1 MSKISNTNYNQNHIS
16 VKTDSMVKLV
26 KELAKLGVFKGKPKK
41 RAKSSVGDAIRQDSD
56 MVGYT
61 KTLGGPQMRN
71 IPAIQQIEAGLSQSQ
86 IEDIQRRND
95 AVVASLRG
103 EVQQQRL
110 EDIEAQQGQRFA
122 DITKLGGIMNPLLER
137 FRGSTFP
144 AEAMGD
150 KPIDP
155 FYTRRPGVILLGNA
169 PDIQEKRFTESL
181 NEGGP
186 GAKEEQQTA
195 SFAKEE
201 DPTGI
206 SIEQI
211 KEEEEDPTGISI
223 EQIKEEEL
231 PVAKA
236 EFETRTP
243 IRAFTQA
250 PPSALGELPSK
261 IRGGKKPIEQQ
272 RTEERSR
279 VVAEAG
285 WQPIPPEV
293 TSNLKTIRDY
303 YLYLIGVT
311 GDEEDT
317 SLKTK
322 ANYYKA
328 VYEIVDATSLFL

>member
-41 RAKSSVGDAIRQDSD
+41 RAKSVVGDAIRQDSD

-110 EDIEAQQGQRFA
+110 EDLEAQQGQRFA

-137 FRGSTFP
+137 FRGSNFP

-150 KPIDP
+150 QPYDP
-155 FYTRRPGVILLGNA
+155 LASRRPGVILLGNV
-169 PDIQEKRFTESL
+169 PDTQEARFTESL

-186 GAKEEQQTA
+186 RAKEERQVG
-195 SFAKEE
+195 SFA
-201 DPTGI
+201 
-206 SIEQI
+206 
-211 KEEEEDPTGISI
+211 EEEEDPTGISI
-223 EQIKEEEL
+223 EQVSEEPL
-231 PVAKA
+231 TGGGSSRIQPV
-236 EFETRTP
+236 ER
-243 IRAFTQA
+243 
-250 PPSALGELPSK
+250 
-261 IRGGKKPIEQQ
+261 IRGARGQTARKN
-272 RTEERSR
+272 RTT
-279 VVAEAG
+279 VAAEYG
-285 WQPIPPEV
+285 VGRPPV
-293 TSNLKTIRDY
+293 LRDTNRPDMLAY
-303 YLYLIGVT
+303 YRLLT
-311 GDEEDT
+311 
-317 SLKTK
+317 
-322 ANYYKA
+322 
-328 VYEIVDATSLFL
+328 DATGYDINEALFGSKEKMFAEINSILDELGQTSS